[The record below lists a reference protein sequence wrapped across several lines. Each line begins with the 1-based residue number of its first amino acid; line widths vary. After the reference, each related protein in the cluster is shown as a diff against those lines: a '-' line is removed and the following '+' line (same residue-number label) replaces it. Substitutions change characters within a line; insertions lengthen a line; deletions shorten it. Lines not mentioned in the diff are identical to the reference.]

1 MTLPVVFIMISNH
14 FPNPFAHYFN
24 WAILI
29 AIIMI
34 GATVRHFFNL
44 KNKGHL
50 NIWILPVAM
59 AAIFAIIYVTKPDA
73 TISNSPDTVTFG
85 TEHIPYALV
94 RTILDQRCVSCHSSR
109 PTDDVFRIA
118 PKGIM
123 FDNNERVHALA
134 TLIKIQSVTT
144 IAMPLGNKTGMTHEE
159 RVILGR
165 WVDEGAS
172 IK

>member
-1 MTLPVVFIMISNH
+1 MPEGLLCNVNVRDLK
-14 FPNPFAHYFN
+14 
-24 WAILI
+24 IL
-29 AIIMI
+29 MC
-34 GATVRHFFNL
+34 VR
-44 KNKGHL
+44 
-50 NIWILPVAM
+50 PSVR
-59 AAIFAIIYVTKPDA
+59 
-73 TISNSPDTVTFG
+73 
-85 TEHIPYALV
+85 ECV

-109 PTDDVFRIA
+109 PTDDVFRVA

-134 TLIKIQSVTT
+134 NLIKIQTVTT

>member
-1 MTLPVVFIMISNH
+1 MISSH
-14 FPNPFAHYFN
+14 FPSTYMHYYN
-24 WAILI
+24 WEILI
-29 AIIMI
+29 AIIVV

-44 KNKGHL
+44 KNRGHL
-50 NIWILPVAM
+50 NVWILPVAM
-59 AAIFAIIYVTKPDA
+59 VAIFALIYVTKPEA
-73 TISNSPDTVTFG
+73 TTSKSPDTVTFG
-85 TEHIPYALV
+85 TEHVPYALV

-123 FDNNERVHALA
+123 LDNDERVHALA
-134 TLIKIQSVTT
+134 TLIKIHSVTT

-172 IK
+172 IN